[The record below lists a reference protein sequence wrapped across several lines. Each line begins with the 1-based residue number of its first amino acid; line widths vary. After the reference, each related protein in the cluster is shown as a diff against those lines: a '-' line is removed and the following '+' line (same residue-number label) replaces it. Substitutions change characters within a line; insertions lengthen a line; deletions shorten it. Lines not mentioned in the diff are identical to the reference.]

1 MTLKIKN
8 KLLELKANKTFLAC
22 CLMTI
27 IYLISGYCK
36 WLEILMSVCTLV
48 FMSILPLQSSF
59 CIFTF
64 SHCFTLSNIGYDSCF
79 MVTLIG
85 YCIILLVKYIIGVRK
100 KQYTFHKKIVLGLSW
115 FLAISMTISLFNGLY
130 RGAWLYLT
138 YIPLFYLIFAMKNEF
153 DIVQG
158 MNYMLGGFIAS
169 VCLSLLT
176 LIFPYFQY
184 EPIFEGRFRAFINNT
199 NYMYMRALFLLSFYM
214 YRYLVHELSNLKFV
228 SVFLFCSLSCLAT
241 LSKTGIG
248 MLALITLLF
257 VIYYLKQDF
266 KKNIKVVGIFFLI
279 ILIVGLIGFKFILKL
294 FDRFASDFN
303 SGNFWNSLLT
313 GRDDIW
319 KAYISACFENPFK
332 CLFGHGIL
340 AEEVFIPAQQITRAS
355 HNLYIFMLYRFG
367 IVGCIVIAIFI
378 YKILKQTLIEK
389 PSLFAWLPL
398 IYILIESLF
407 DNTFKCYHFT
417 YFLFAVMV
425 LFVENGIKTSKID
438 KENQNIKKINKI

>member
-1 MTLKIKN
+1 
-8 KLLELKANKTFLAC
+8 
-22 CLMTI
+22 
-27 IYLISGYCK
+27 
-36 WLEILMSVCTLV
+36 
-48 FMSILPLQSSF
+48 
-59 CIFTF
+59 
-64 SHCFTLSNIGYDSCF
+64 
-79 MVTLIG
+79 
-85 YCIILLVKYIIGVRK
+85 
-100 KQYTFHKKIVLGLSW
+100 
-115 FLAISMTISLFNGLY
+115 
-130 RGAWLYLT
+130 
-138 YIPLFYLIFAMKNEF
+138 
-153 DIVQG
+153 
-158 MNYMLGGFIAS
+158 
-169 VCLSLLT
+169 
-176 LIFPYFQY
+176 
-184 EPIFEGRFRAFINNT
+184 
-199 NYMYMRALFLLSFYM
+199 
-214 YRYLVHELSNLKFV
+214 
-228 SVFLFCSLSCLAT
+228 
-241 LSKTGIG
+241 